1 MEEKYKNW
9 LKKFGIAGFLFF
21 LIKGIL
27 WLVFGTAIYKWL
39 KTLMV
44 FNVLFIVPFLAFTQV
59 IIDENKTLNSN
70 PISIHPPNLF
80 NAFQSDKSTKPFF
93 CRLEDKLN
101 GKLKTPIK
109 FRLGSL
115 DYSNQMEYSAIR
127 ISAQK
132 HFAELP

>member
-1 MEEKYKNW
+1 MQEKHKNW

-44 FNVLFIVPFLAFTQV
+44 FNVLFIFPFLAFSQV
-59 IIDENKTLNSN
+59 IFQEKKSFRLNL
-70 PISIHPPNLF
+70 ISIHPPILF
-80 NAFQSDKSTKPFF
+80 NAFQSDRNTKPFF

-115 DYSNQMEYSAIR
+115 EYSNQMEYNDLRLRS
-127 ISAQK
+127 QK
-132 HFAELP
+132 HFKKLP